1 MKKIYA
7 LALAGMLAA
16 SMNAF
21 AGTDTKSCNPEEAK
35 HCAVKDA
42 SCKKAEHHCDGDQ
55 SKCEKSCVKKSDTKA
70 SKKAA

>member
-21 AGTDTKSCNPEEAK
+21 AGTDTKSCRPSDAK
-35 HCAVKDA
+35 HCEIKDA
-42 SCKKAEHHCDGDQ
+42 ACQKTDQCDK
-55 SKCEKSCVKKSDTKA
+55 SKCDKTCVKKSETKA
-70 SKKAA
+70 EKKAAS

>member
-21 AGTDTKSCNPEEAK
+21 AGTDTKSCKPSDAK
-35 HCAVKDA
+35 HCEIKDA
-42 SCKKAEHHCDGDQ
+42 SCQKSEHCNGDQ
-55 SKCEKSCVKKSDTKA
+55 SKCEKPCVKKSDTKA
-70 SKKAA
+70 GKKAA